1 MTEVYPYSSDKAAHQ
16 ARRLLRTA
24 SRVLGTVDPSGPVTG
39 LLDGALPLPPGDPRY
54 LAVHAFEPRYS
65 ETAAGA
71 LQFAVEVP
79 ENGPSGSGGV
89 SAASHEVRQIIGDT
103 LGRKAVLWFDR
114 STDGARSTAAQDD
127 RATVV
132 SAFDRDGF
140 REAEVTY
147 LWGPWFTEG
156 LPDPARQVAQT
167 VLQTLP
173 GAQPAFTT
181 VRAARQCGSQ
191 SMSFRL
197 TAPLPLAALAPLMEQ
212 LGLAQHHQSLTTAVA
227 FALGAVYALPA
238 DAAMITIRPMRQGL
252 ELRLDIDLE
261 QVPNLPPNI
270 ADLIALEL
278 SERPQ
283 VDARAGA
290 VGRGV
295 QPRRRRD
302 AGQPLG
308 PVGDGPAG
316 HAGPALP
323 VRPATPGPSRSTV
336 PGSLGAEPGARTPAD
351 PGAQP
356 VQARP
361 NGNGALVGTAA
372 WR

>member
-1 MTEVYPYSSDKAAHQ
+1 
-16 ARRLLRTA
+16 
-24 SRVLGTVDPSGPVTG
+24 VLGTVDPSGPVTG

-54 LAVHAFEPRYS
+54 RAVHAFEPRYS

-79 ENGPSGSGGV
+79 ENGPAGSGGV
-89 SAASHEVRQIIGDT
+89 SAASQEVRRMLGDT

-114 STDGARSTAAQDD
+114 STDGARSAAADD
-127 RATVV
+127 DSATVV

-147 LWGPWFTEG
+147 LWGPWFTDA
-156 LPDPARQVAQT
+156 LPDPARQVAST
-167 VLQTLP
+167 VVQTLP

-197 TAPLPLAALAPLMEQ
+197 SAPLPLAALGPLMAE
-212 LGLAQHHQSLTTAVA
+212 LGLAQHQQSLTTAVA
-227 FALGAVYALPA
+227 FALGATYALPA
-238 DAAMITIRPMRQGL
+238 DAAMLTIRPMRQGL

-278 SERPQ
+278 SERPRSLHALEQ
-283 VDARAGA
+283 WVAAFSPD
-290 VGRGV
+290 
-295 QPRRRRD
+295 
-302 AGQPLG
+302 
-308 PVGDGPAG
+308 GDE
-316 HAGPALP
+316 
-323 VRPATPGPSRSTV
+323 T
-336 PGSLGAEPGARTPAD
+336 PGSLSVLSVTVRPDMPARLSLYVRPRLALADAAPPNNTARGPSGEPTRVP
-351 PGAQP
+351 PGGP
-356 VQARP
+356 
-361 NGNGALVGTAA
+361 GSLVGTAG

>member
-1 MTEVYPYSSDKAAHQ
+1 MTAVYPYSSDKAADQ

-39 LLDGALPLPPGDPRY
+39 LLEGALPLPAGDPRY
-54 LAVHAFEPRYS
+54 RAVHAFEPRYS

-79 ENGPSGSGGV
+79 ENGPAGSGGV
-89 SAASHEVRQIIGDT
+89 SAASQEVRRILDDT

-114 STDGARSTAAQDD
+114 STDAARSTATEDD

-167 VLQTLP
+167 VVQSLP

-197 TAPLPLAALAPLMEQ
+197 AAPLPLAALGPLMAR

-227 FALGAVYALPA
+227 FALGATYALPA
-238 DAAMITIRPMRQGL
+238 DAAMLTIRPMRQGL

-278 SERPQ
+278 SERP
-283 VDARAGA
+283 RS
-290 VGRGV
+290 
-295 QPRRRRD
+295 
-302 AGQPLG
+302 L
-308 PVGDGPAG
+308 
-316 HAGPALP
+316 HALEQWVAAFSPDDDE
-323 VRPATPGPSRSTV
+323 T
-336 PGSLGAEPGARTPAD
+336 PGSLSVLSVTVRPDMPARLSLYVRPQLAQPGMPPTDGPTTGMPAGSGMPIGARS
-351 PGAQP
+351 
-356 VQARP
+356 
-361 NGNGALVGTAA
+361 NGIGSLVGAA
-372 WR
+372 GWR

>member
-1 MTEVYPYSSDKAAHQ
+1 VREVYPYSSDRAAHQ

-54 LAVHAFEPRYS
+54 GAVHAFEPRYS

-79 ENGPSGSGGV
+79 ENGPAGSGGV
-89 SAASHEVRQIIGDT
+89 ATASQEVRRILGDT

-114 STDGARSTAAQDD
+114 SSDAARSTATGDD
-127 RATVV
+127 SATVV

-156 LPDPARQVAQT
+156 LPDPARQVAET
-167 VLQTLP
+167 VVQILP

-181 VRAARQCGSQ
+181 IRAARQCGSQ
-191 SMSFRL
+191 AMSFRL
-197 TAPLPLAALAPLMEQ
+197 SAPLPLAALGPLMAQ
-212 LGLAQHHQSLTTAVA
+212 LGLAQHQQSLTTAVA
-227 FALGAVYALPA
+227 FALGATYVLPA
-238 DAAMITIRPMRQGL
+238 DAAMVTIRPMRQGL

-261 QVPNLPPNI
+261 QVPNLPPDI

-278 SERPQ
+278 SERPRSLHALEQ
-283 VDARAGA
+283 WVAAFSPD
-290 VGRGV
+290 
-295 QPRRRRD
+295 
-302 AGQPLG
+302 
-308 PVGDGPAG
+308 GDE
-316 HAGPALP
+316 
-323 VRPATPGPSRSTV
+323 T
-336 PGSLGAEPGARTPAD
+336 PGSLSVLSVTVRPDMPARLSLYVRPHLTQGEMPRQVGPMAGAGVPGGPGVFVGAR
-351 PGAQP
+351 GAMP
-356 VQARP
+356 E
-361 NGNGALVGTAA
+361 GLVRTAG